1 MRTRKLVF
9 LDIDGTLVSSFNHVP
24 FSARNVCHAARKN
37 GHLLYIATGRS
48 RIQISTSILAV
59 GFDGIICS
67 GGAYIEIDGQVVFS
81 AFIPRIVLERL
92 IAYFSGHGVGFSLE
106 LPEKIIASPQFYS
119 FVPRPLFRLLHN
131 SYAPP
136 GEDFDRDRVCK
147 LVFIESNNVR
157 FEDAQ
162 NEFGADCEI
171 FRNSI
176 PLPGLRGGEISAK
189 GIHKGSAMAWVMRHY
204 GIDRKDTIAFGDG
217 DNDRAMLEYAG
228 VGIAMGNGD
237 EALKRIADDVTNH
250 IRCGGLAKAFKKY
263 DLA

>member
-1 MRTRKLVF
+1 MRSRKLIF

-24 FSARNVCHAARKN
+24 LSARNACRDVRKN

-48 RIQISTSILAV
+48 RAQISAPILAI

-67 GGAYIEIDGQVVFS
+67 GGAYIEVDGQIVFS
-81 AFIPRIVLERL
+81 AFIPQTVLERL
-92 IAYFSGHGVGFSLE
+92 IAYFTERGAGFSLE

-119 FVPRPLFRLLHN
+119 IIPRALFRLPHN
-131 SYAPP
+131 SYVPL

-147 LVFIESNNVR
+147 VVFMESKRVC
-157 FEDAQ
+157 FEGVK
-162 NEFGADCEI
+162 NEFGADCET

-176 PLPGLRGGEISAK
+176 PIPGLSGGEISAK
-189 GIHKGSAMAWVMRHY
+189 GVHKGSAAAWVARHY
-204 GIDRKDTIAFGDG
+204 RMDRKDTIAIGDS

-237 EALKRIADDVTNH
+237 EALKRIADDVTDH
-250 IRCGGLAKAFKKY
+250 IRCGGLARSLKKY
-263 DLA
+263 GLV